1 MKRLPDAELELMMI
15 IWDAEKPITRVEI
28 EEQMT
33 SDKDVVPSTILTL
46 LSRLEKRGFLKHK
59 KKGKINYYYA
69 LADKEEYLQEEGKS
83 ILEKMFGNSLTQF
96 VATLYSGDCLDKEDV
111 EELQAFIDEQKGE

>member
-15 IWDAEKPITRVEI
+15 IWNSENPVTRVEI

-46 LSRLEKRGFLKHK
+46 LSRLEKRGFVGHEKQ
-59 KKGKINYYYA
+59 GKVNYYYA
-69 LADKEEYLQEEGKS
+69 LADKSAYLQEEGKS
-83 ILEKMFGNSLTQF
+83 ILKKMFGNSLTQF
-96 VATLYSGDCLDKEDV
+96 VATLYSGDCLDQEDV
-111 EELQAFIDEQKGE
+111 EDLQAFIDEQREE